1 MLDRFWEK
9 VRKSDGCWEWQ
20 ADRMASGY
28 GTFMVAKSDGRVQL
42 AHRVS
47 WEIHNGPIPEGMFV
61 CHRCDNPPCVRPD
74 HLFLGLPAENSADM
88 VQKGRQGRTKARRRH
103 QATTQRR

>member
-9 VRKSDGCWEWQ
+9 VRKSGNCWEWQ

-47 WEIHNGPIPEGMFV
+47 WEIHFGPIPKDMFV

-74 HLFLGLPAENSADM
+74 HLFLGTPAENTADM
-88 VQKGRQGRTKARRRH
+88 KAKGRARGRHSH
-103 QATTQRR
+103 QATTTVR